1 VEIIFADKAQLPG
14 GNGRN
19 KTGTAVLKVV
29 LIKVPLD
36 GANVV

>member
-1 VEIIFADKAQLPG
+1 LPG

-19 KTGTAVLKVV
+19 KTCTVV

>member
-1 VEIIFADKAQLPG
+1 LPG

-19 KTGTAVLKVV
+19 KTCTVI
-29 LIKVPLD
+29 LIKVPLE